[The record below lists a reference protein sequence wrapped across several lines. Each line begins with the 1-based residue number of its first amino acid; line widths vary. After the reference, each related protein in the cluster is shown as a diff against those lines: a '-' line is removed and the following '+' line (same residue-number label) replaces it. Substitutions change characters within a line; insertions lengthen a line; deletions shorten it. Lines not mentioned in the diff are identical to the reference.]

1 MSILLQDK
9 RKTRGTRINDLI
21 GEAVEQDE
29 QFWAHSVWKE
39 DEDDESFGSE
49 DEEEKP
55 DEFDSDFDESE
66 EEDEEGEQEDEKRPM
81 VKKSSTNKYKEPKQV
96 KPKRSASEVDDAP
109 TPKKKP
115 KLEKHID
122 ETSILTFERGKREST
137 KVKSEVSMVG
147 RKVRE
152 SKPKPTPSRPAKHH
166 FTQKQLLED
175 ALETEVISKSLVSCL
190 E

>member
-21 GEAVEQDE
+21 GEAADQDE
-29 QFWAHSVWKE
+29 QFWSHSVWKE
-39 DEDDESFGSE
+39 DEDDESFGSK

-66 EEDEEGEQEDEKRPM
+66 DEEDEDGEQEEEKRRV
-81 VKKSSTNKYKEPKQV
+81 VKPKANKYKEPQQL
-96 KPKRSASEVDDAP
+96 PKRPIEKSVDNEP
-109 TPKKKP
+109 MPKKKP

-122 ETSILTFERGKREST
+122 ETSILTVERGKREST

-147 RKVRE
+147 RKIRE
-152 SKPKPTPSRPAKHH
+152 NKPKPVLTRPTRHH
-166 FTQKQLLED
+166 FTQKQLLLD
-175 ALETEVISKSLVSCL
+175 ALETEVTILPMKIPW
-190 E
+190 

>member
-21 GEAVEQDE
+21 GEAAEQDE
-29 QFWAHSVWKE
+29 QFWSHSVWKE
-39 DEDDESFGSE
+39 DEEDESFGSE

-66 EEDEEGEQEDEKRPM
+66 EEEEEEGEQEDEKRKV
-81 VKKSSTNKYKEPKQV
+81 VKKPSSNKYKEPKQI
-96 KPKRSASEVDDAP
+96 KLIRSTVVPEEAH

-122 ETSILTFERGKREST
+122 ESSIITFERGKREST
-137 KVKSEVSMVG
+137 KTKSEVSLVG

-152 SKPKPTPSRPAKHH
+152 SKPKPTVNRPVRHQ

-175 ALETEVISKSLVSCL
+175 ALETEVR
-190 E
+190 